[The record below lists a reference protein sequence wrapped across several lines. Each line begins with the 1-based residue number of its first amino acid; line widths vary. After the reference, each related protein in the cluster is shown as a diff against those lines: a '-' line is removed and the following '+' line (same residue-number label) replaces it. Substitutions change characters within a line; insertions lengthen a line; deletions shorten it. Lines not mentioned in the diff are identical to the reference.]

1 MASLSD
7 VIENYIND
15 IMAHADKDSID
26 IQRNILAQQF
36 KCAPS
41 QINYVLTTRFNND
54 RGYVVESRRGGGGYV
69 RIYKMNVDGN
79 RHIKTIIKDTI
90 GDSLT
95 RTRAESIISSLMD
108 NNIINEREKHIMT
121 RALSDRSLQKIFHG
135 DRNTI
140 RADLLKE
147 MLLIL
152 V

>member
-1 MASLSD
+1 MANLSD

-69 RIYKMNVDGN
+69 RICKMNVDGN
-79 RHIKTIIKDTI
+79 RHIETIIKDTI

>member
-7 VIENYIND
+7 LIEDYINN
-15 IMAHADKDSID
+15 IMAHEDKNSID

-69 RIYKMNVDGN
+69 RIYKRNIDGN
-79 RHIKTIIKDTI
+79 NHVEMIIKETI

-95 RTRAESIISSLMD
+95 RTRAESIIGSLID
-108 NNIINEREKHIMT
+108 NDIINEREKHIMT

>member
-7 VIENYIND
+7 VIEEYIND
-15 IMAHADKDSID
+15 IMASADKDSID
-26 IQRNILAQQF
+26 IQRNILAQRF

-79 RHIKTIIKDTI
+79 NHIEKIIKDSI

-95 RTRAESIISSLMD
+95 KTRAESIISSLID

-121 RALSDRSLQKIFHG
+121 RALSDRSLKKIFHG

>member
-1 MASLSD
+1 MACLSD
-7 VIENYIND
+7 LIEEYINE
-15 IMAHADKDSID
+15 IIAQTDKASID

-69 RIYKMNVDGN
+69 RIYKMNVGGN
-79 RHIKTIIKDTI
+79 GHIEKIIKTTI

-95 RTRAESIISSLMD
+95 NARAESIINSLID
-108 NNIINEREKHIMT
+108 NNVINEREKHIMI
-121 RALSDRSLQKIFHG
+121 RALSDRSLKNIFHG

-152 V
+152 M

>member
-7 VIENYIND
+7 VIEDYIID
-15 IMAHADKDSID
+15 IMASADKDSVD
-26 IQRNILAQQF
+26 IQRNILAQRFQ
-36 KCAPS
+36 CAPS

-54 RGYVVESRRGGGGYV
+54 KGYIVESRRGGGGYV
-69 RIYKMNVDGN
+69 RIYKMNVGGDG
-79 RHIKTIIKDTI
+79 HIERIIKDSI
-90 GDSLT
+90 GESLT
-95 RTRAESIISSLMD
+95 KTRAESIISSLID

-121 RALSDRSLQKIFHG
+121 RALSDRSLKKIFHG